1 MQEFTITS
9 SQILGACG
17 FIASLWTVYKIILE
31 IKKPSEDLKKR
42 IDKNDE
48 LLDNDNRRLIALEK
62 RLSKNDD
69 GQKITMQML
78 VALADYDIQDK
89 SSEAKAKLSNA
100 KENLQN
106 YLIDR

>member
-9 SQILGACG
+9 SQILAICG

-31 IKKPSEDLKKR
+31 IKKPSDDLKKEIAR
-42 IDKNDE
+42 HGE
-48 LLDNDNRRLIALEK
+48 LLDKDNKRFIKLEERLN
-62 RLSKNDD
+62 KNDD

-89 SSEAKAKLSNA
+89 SNEAKAKLSSA
-100 KENLQN
+100 KENLQQ